1 MSLPAMGKAEF
12 RKFVDAAREIP
23 RRAGESAR
31 LRDDAMVRCLLVHVR
46 DVGRRMSALRPV

>member
-46 DVGRRMSALRPV
+46 DVGLRMSALGPV